1 MKQGGW
7 HRCIVCLGSTFGGSV
22 YSNYTGSGWMDK
34 ILLFIAPST
43 RPKLLMVVTMKNDFL
58 LSKDFQ
64 MSSAKVKSFLMI
76 IIKKYRD
83 GVLENYNLSL
93 SLPLYFFTSI
103 PILTKIL
110 LIVVYYLF
118 LVSSWFDIVIPNY
131 FSL

>member
-1 MKQGGW
+1 
-7 HRCIVCLGSTFGGSV
+7 
-22 YSNYTGSGWMDK
+22 MDK

-118 LVSSWFDIVIPNY
+118 LVSS
-131 FSL
+131 